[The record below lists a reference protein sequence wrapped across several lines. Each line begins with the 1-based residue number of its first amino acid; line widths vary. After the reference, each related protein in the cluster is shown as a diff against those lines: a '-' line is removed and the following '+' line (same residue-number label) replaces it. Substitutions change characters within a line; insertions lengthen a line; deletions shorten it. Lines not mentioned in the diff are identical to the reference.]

1 MEDGAH
7 GQGRRSKQARHTD
20 GNLTEELHIDP
31 ALQPRPSDVSYDLD
45 KALSSVVAL
54 RTNIAEDALTASLLG
69 TERAGHAVVI
79 RESGLLLTIGYLITE
94 AETLWLL
101 DNHGRATQGHVVGYD
116 QETGFGLVQALG
128 QLDLPALEIG
138 SSAALAV
145 DDEVIVA
152 GHGGRE
158 NAIKAN
164 VVSKREFAGYWE
176 YVLDEGIFTAPPHP
190 YWGGSALLDV
200 NGKLCGIGSLFVQQ
214 ALPNAERN
222 DGNLIV
228 PIDILK
234 PILDDLLK
242 FGRRQSPPRPWL
254 GMITTEINNALVVA
268 GLVDGAPAEQA
279 DVQVGDIVL
288 GVNGEPVFDLV
299 PFFRKIWSLGPAGTG
314 IPLNLQRGNDQ
325 LEIVVDSVSR
335 YDMLKSPRFH

>member
-1 MEDGAH
+1 L
-7 GQGRRSKQARHTD
+7 S
-20 GNLTEELHIDP
+20 EETHIDP
-31 ALQPRPSDVSYDLD
+31 ALRPRPEDVSYDLEV
-45 KALSSVVAL
+45 ALASVVAL

-94 AETLWLL
+94 AETIWLL
-101 DNHGRATQGHVVGYD
+101 DSRGRATQGHVVGYD

-128 QLDLPALEIG
+128 QLDLPALELG
-138 SSAALAV
+138 SSAQLAV
-145 DDEVIVA
+145 GDSVIVA

-158 NAIKAN
+158 NAIKAR

-190 YWGGSALLDV
+190 YWGGSALLDA

-214 ALPNAERN
+214 ALPGSERS

-234 PILDDLLK
+234 PILDDLLRY
-242 FGRRQSPPRPWL
+242 GRRQKPPRPWL

-268 GLVDGAPAEQA
+268 GLVGGGPAEEA
-279 DVQVGDIVL
+279 GVQVGDIVL

-299 PFFRKIWSLGPAGTG
+299 PFFRKIWALGPAGTK
-314 IPLNLQRGNDQ
+314 IPLNLQRGNEQ
-325 LEIVVDSVSR
+325 LEIGVDSVSR
-335 YDMLKSPRFH
+335 YDMLKAPRFH